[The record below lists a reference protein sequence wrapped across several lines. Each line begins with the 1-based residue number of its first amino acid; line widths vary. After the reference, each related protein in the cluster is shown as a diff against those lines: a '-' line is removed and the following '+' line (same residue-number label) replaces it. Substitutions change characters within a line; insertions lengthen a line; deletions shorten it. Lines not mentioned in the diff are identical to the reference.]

1 MPPALA
7 ARKRKATERSQ
18 NDGSDSDTIVVAPA
32 RNGDISAAKPAR
44 SPLKEVTSNKR
55 QRVLDRVAIP
65 VHDGALSDAAITPHS
80 QSPASVDG
88 ETEAGAERV
97 ASAKPALKSARGKK
111 EDKSGL
117 IQGSLSKMWGSSA
130 PKSSPGTSNTVAKTP
145 VSQPKPQTS
154 SRGPK
159 PAVDRVESKKAA
171 EKKTSDHRPR
181 RSTAPVTFVSSPAL
195 EASSDE
201 DDEDEPVR
209 SATRARG
216 GAKAQ
221 RRNNDDDDDF
231 GEKEQS
237 SSAEEEE
244 ELEEEQSDVE
254 MSDDPVS
261 DANASDEE
269 SKTAKG
275 KKAKAVAGKKSDAK
289 PDAKRT
295 ANDNKKKASSKMMTN
310 LTVKR
315 TVKGLDS
322 SLPPLSDT
330 SEMFADLT
338 TNALRLGLDKVTKS
352 LAGRRIR
359 VATMCS
365 GTESPLLA
373 LQMVQDVLRDRGLE
387 SIQVEHI
394 FSAEIVPYK
403 QAYIERNFAP
413 PIIFRDITEFTAA
426 FEGTAPSEDDVPS
439 ATTAYGSR
447 VAIPTEVDIVVAGTS
462 CVDYSKLNNKKKPIT
477 GDGESGRTWFGAL
490 AYCKVS
496 RPAIII
502 FENVKGADWDAMLG
516 YYRDIGYESEGVLV
530 DSKDYYMPH
539 TRQRGYMVCFDI
551 TKLKQGGDGIGK
563 RWQKLMTQ
571 LKRYASSSV
580 SEFLLPNDQIV
591 MRNLSEDSQLREV
604 DWAQCE
610 IRQMKTRQSEKLGT
624 ARPVTHWQESGQMIV
639 PERGV
644 RVWYTRQVER
654 VKDTMDALVLRGAQR
669 SLYDLRYKTFI
680 VNLSQNLDRITIGS
694 PGIIGCITPTGIFFV
709 TDANRILSAEETLLL
724 QGLPLEVISFT
735 TETQAELLDL
745 AGNAMTS
752 TVVGSALLAALI
764 TGHEVI
770 ASSPQSSVAPRTAFV
785 QQEVVLQ
792 PMAETA
798 EISTYQSKV
807 GDIEPKEIL
816 RQAIMAA
823 RQCFCEGTDGLC
835 AKPIQECVD
844 CNHTICITCGGNP
857 PHNYRQLP
865 KKARL
870 QPSSFVTQLKAVL
883 PLQLAFTGEFVLAAS
898 KADAKVDFFPRY
910 ESVIRSLNGSVYSF
924 HSIRRTFYWTAT
936 YTASHSR
943 LELVIDGDRAEWR
956 LFATPARE
964 LASNDPLRLTLA
976 HDPVAKA
983 AVSDSLLPTS
993 WHMRVPV
1000 DRSISLK
1007 VRAAEAS
1014 NPTWWAR
1021 CGLPEHLNDTQAQE
1035 FEVAP
1040 TTEDPNELE
1049 RSLSGTYRYLPRCG
1063 KASDSLYRKVDS
1075 GKTKDS
1081 SPIFLYLDPT
1091 RTRDVEEDVFV
1102 FSHHIPDLDYDEV
1115 RPLEAYIKAP
1125 WRPWPT
1131 KGKASTPKV
1140 MISGEWA
1147 SVEGLRL
1154 GARPMELQMRSS
1166 LAQTAQAD
1174 NHYHCGQAVHVFR
1187 CTVPQAAV
1195 GMASATMNVTN
1206 NAKFISEHIWVFE
1219 AMHRQIGLS
1228 DWILLPSAI
1237 TEKACISCAPPRP
1250 QVRWKLESDK
1260 NQVKPFEDPRTAAVY
1275 ERAIKSR
1282 AQPFIVMATTDGAQN
1297 HLDVGVNVATLAHRA
1312 ASRLPHGGSMA
1323 EVKWRLDTDNAASG
1337 RPRMPKLKLRASD
1350 DVKPFTGQLKM
1361 TVDLF
1366 PNQRRVL
1373 AWMLKQESGVDFSI
1387 EEAEE
1392 AVVPSAGWRAEVRVS
1407 VPLKVHGGICADH
1420 PGFGKTI
1427 TSLAL
1432 IQAQYLE
1439 CKSADIRKNLSAR
1452 RDSLAPGRRVSSAT
1466 LIVCPGT
1473 LVQQWHD
1480 EIADKLRYT
1489 EGVITI
1495 FRQTDIDRHQI
1506 SDFENAKIIL
1516 MNRSIF
1522 SSDTYV
1528 ERLAT
1533 FAATSGPANKTG
1545 GRAFAKWLQYA
1556 TDQIPEH
1563 LGIMN
1568 DSGLQALKQHINS
1581 KFKQH
1586 VESASSESLT
1596 MVPSRRLHG
1605 KDYAAQNGKPQVK
1618 KQKTT
1623 STSLNTANVH
1633 RPLFEMFYF
1642 NRVIIDE
1649 FHQFENKELHFLSSL
1664 KADKRWGLSGTPAL
1678 DDLYDVAQLASI
1690 IGVPLRVGSDARG
1703 VMTVKNIARMRADL
1717 TDFERFDAMRVMPST
1732 SMHDRLCETHQLFL
1746 ETFVRR
1752 NWMDFAEMRVQN
1764 CLHPAT
1770 LDLDHCA
1777 LYTELSQHL
1786 NSSDMRIKRGK
1797 KGGKDGKTTDRE
1809 DRLYRAMN
1817 TSNDGEEALSKTAA
1831 ASDSAMG
1838 LDAAVKVRE
1847 EQVKETLRDLR
1858 HAIAAARLTEPEP
1871 FQTWKQSIDANDLK
1885 DEGTITAIKGIL
1897 TAMPTTSNAAAIKPK
1912 PKSAKRKRAGAS
1924 EDEDEEVEIDDG
1936 SGDKKKGTSP
1946 LTSDVNIFSK
1956 RLVVANRSLR
1966 YLHNV
1971 QRIQQHVTDP
1981 EARLEHCQSVDCKQ
1995 LLQPE
2000 DDIAVSAFCGH
2011 SVCKRCYARLREMHN
2026 THCPEADCSCSM
2038 EDYHLLWKSKMGDLD
2053 VTQST
2058 PYGAKLDKAI
2068 DLIEHIREKH
2078 EQVILFIQYATQ
2090 FDEVARALEDRQLPS
2105 LLVKDTGKAA
2115 AQVKQFQ
2122 EDRDSTLIVLNA
2134 SDETAAGLNLQNA
2147 NHVIFLSPLLRD
2159 TQYAYEATMAQGVG
2173 RVRRHGQTRQIFVHR
2188 TVALNTIDVDIL
2200 EHRERRTDAI
2210 AEFEGPAISAPSTA
2224 TIELESNGKPKEE
2237 RCQLVKIDGKYS
2249 LQPHSWLCG
2258 GEDSNGEARLKGRSR
2273 VSGWTDYSAQ
2283 VKFTRAYTE
2292 DDE

>member
-7 ARKRKATERSQ
+7 ARKRKATEKPQ
-18 NDGSDSDTIVVAPA
+18 NDGSDSDTIAVAPA
-32 RNGDISAAKPAR
+32 RNGNISASKPGR
-44 SPLKEVTSNKR
+44 SPLIEVPNNKR
-55 QRVLDRVAIP
+55 QRVLDRVVIP
-65 VHDGALSDAAITPHS
+65 VHDGVMSDAAVTPHS
-80 QSPASVDG
+80 RSPASVEG

-97 ASAKPALKSARGKK
+97 ASTKPTSKSARAKK

-117 IQGSLSKMWGSSA
+117 VQGSLSKMWGSSA
-130 PKSSPGTSNTVAKTP
+130 PKSSPGTLNTAAKTP
-145 VSQPKPQTS
+145 VSQSKPQTS

-201 DDEDEPVR
+201 EDEDEPVR

-216 GAKAQ
+216 GAKPQ

-237 SSAEEEE
+237 SSGEEEE

-254 MSDDPVS
+254 MSDAVS
-261 DANASDEE
+261 DASASDEE
-269 SKTAKG
+269 PQVAKDKKGKAVKG
-275 KKAKAVAGKKSDAK
+275 KKMDVKSEVDGK
-289 PDAKRT
+289 
-295 ANDNKKKASSKMMTN
+295 KKKASSKMMTN

-315 TVKGLDS
+315 TVKGLDL
-322 SLPPLSDT
+322 SLPPLSDA

-338 TNALRLGLDKVTKS
+338 ANALKLGLDEVTKHLS
-352 LAGRRIR
+352 GRRIR

-373 LQMVQDVLRDRGLE
+373 LQMVHDVLRDMDLE
-387 SIQVEHI
+387 TIQVEHI

-426 FEGTAPSEDDVPS
+426 FEASIPSEDDVPS

-477 GDGESGRTWFGAL
+477 GDGELGRTWFGAL

-516 YYRDIGYESEGVLV
+516 YYRDIGYESEGVFV

-551 TKLKQGGDGIGK
+551 TKLKKGGGGMGK

-571 LKRYASSSV
+571 LKRHASSSV
-580 SEFLLPNDQIV
+580 SEFLLPHDQVV

-624 ARPVTHWQESGQMIV
+624 ARPITHWQESGQMIV
-639 PERGV
+639 PERGL

-654 VKDTMDALVLRGAQR
+654 VKDTIDALVLRGAQK
-669 SLYDLRYKTFI
+669 SLHDLRYKTFI

-724 QGLPLEVISFT
+724 QGLPLKVISFT

-752 TVVGSALLAALI
+752 TVVGSALVAALI
-764 TGHEVI
+764 AGHEVI
-770 ASSPQSSVAPRTAFV
+770 ASSPQLSVAPSMTSV
-785 QQEVVLQ
+785 QQATVLQ
-792 PMAETA
+792 PMADTA
-798 EISTYQSKV
+798 EISVYRSEA
-807 GDIEPKEIL
+807 DNIEPKEIL
-816 RQAIMAA
+816 RQASMAA
-823 RQCFCEGTDGLC
+823 RRCFCEGTDGLC
-835 AKPIQECVD
+835 SKPLQECMD

-857 PHNYRQLP
+857 PHNYRQLA

-870 QPSSFVTQLKAVL
+870 EPARFVTQLKAVL
-883 PLQLAFTGEFVLAAS
+883 PLQLTFSGEFALPTSA
-898 KADAKVDFFPRY
+898 ADAKIDFLSRY
-910 ESVIRSLNGSVYSF
+910 KNVVENLKGSVYNF
-924 HSIRRTFYWTAT
+924 HSVRRTFCWTAT
-936 YTASHSR
+936 YLAPDGR

-956 LFATPARE
+956 LFAIPARG
-964 LASNDPLRLTLA
+964 LASHDPLRLTLA
-976 HDPVAKA
+976 QDPIAKA
-983 AVSDSLLPTS
+983 AVMDSLRPTE
-993 WHMRVPV
+993 WQMRVPV
-1000 DRSISLK
+1000 DRQISLK
-1007 VRAAEAS
+1007 VRATGPG

-1021 CGLPEHLNDTQAQE
+1021 CGLPEHLNDTQTQVL
-1035 FEVAP
+1035 EVALTTDAP
-1040 TTEDPNELE
+1040 TAVE
-1049 RSLSGTYRYLPRCG
+1049 RSLRGTYRYLPRCG
-1063 KASDSLYRKVDS
+1063 KAADSLYRRVDD
-1075 GKTKDS
+1075 GKTEDGR
-1081 SPIFLYLDPT
+1081 PTFLFLDPT
-1091 RTRDVEEDVFV
+1091 RTRDGDDDVFV

-1131 KGKASTPKV
+1131 EEKASTPRV

-1147 SVEGLRL
+1147 SIEGLKL
-1154 GARPMELQMRSS
+1154 EAPHLDLQMHSS
-1166 LAQTAQAD
+1166 IAHAEEAHTQ
-1174 NHYHCGQAVHVFR
+1174 YECGKAAHVFR
-1187 CTVPQAAV
+1187 CTVPQPAV
-1195 GMASATMNVTN
+1195 SMASAVMDVTK

-1219 AMHRQIGLS
+1219 AMHRHIGLNGWNS
-1228 DWILLPSAI
+1228 LPADVVNF
-1237 TEKACISCAPPRP
+1237 ACTSCAPPRP
-1250 QVRWKLESDK
+1250 QVRWKLEGDK

-1275 ERAIKSR
+1275 ERAVKSR
-1282 AQPFIVMATTDGAQN
+1282 AQPFIVTTTTDGAQY
-1297 HLDVGVNVATLAHRA
+1297 HVDIGVNVTTLAHRA
-1312 ASRLPHGGSMA
+1312 AARLPYGGSEVV
-1323 EVKWRLDTDNAASG
+1323 EVKWRLDTDNAACG
-1337 RPRMPKLKLRASD
+1337 RPKMPKFKLGATD
-1350 DVKPFTGQLKM
+1350 NIKPFTDELEM

-1373 AWMLKQESGVDFSI
+1373 AWMQKQELGVAFTI

-1407 VPLKVHGGICADH
+1407 MPLKVHGGICADH

-1439 CKSADIRKNLSAR
+1439 CKSSDIKKQLSTR
-1452 RDSLAPGRRVSSAT
+1452 RGSLAPGRLVSSAT

-1473 LVQQWHD
+1473 LVQQWRD
-1480 EIADKLRYT
+1480 EIADKLCY
-1489 EGVITI
+1489 EDGVITI
-1495 FRQTDIDRHQI
+1495 FRQSDLDRHTI
-1506 SDFENAKIIL
+1506 SDFENAKIII

-1522 SSDTYV
+1522 SNDTYV

-1533 FAATSGPANKTG
+1533 FAATSGPASRTG
-1545 GRAFAKWLQYA
+1545 GRAFAKWLQFA

-1563 LGIMN
+1563 LKIMN
-1568 DSGLQALKQHINS
+1568 DSGVQALKQHINS

-1605 KDYAAQNGKPQVK
+1605 KDYAAQNGKPQAK
-1618 KQKTT
+1618 KQKTS
-1623 STSLNTANVH
+1623 STALDTTNVH

-1642 NRVIIDE
+1642 NRVIVDE
-1649 FHQFENKELHFLSSL
+1649 FHQFENKELHFLASL
-1664 KADKRWGLSGTPAL
+1664 RADKRWGLSGTPAL

-1717 TDFERFDAMRVMPST
+1717 TDFERFDAMRVLPST

-1746 ETFVRR
+1746 DTFVRR
-1752 NWMDFAEMRVQN
+1752 NWIDFAEMRVQSW
-1764 CLHPAT
+1764 LHPAT

-1797 KGGKDGKTTDRE
+1797 KGGKDSKTTDRE
-1809 DRLYRAMN
+1809 DRLYRATN

-1831 ASDSAMG
+1831 ASDRVIG
-1838 LDAAVKVRE
+1838 LDAAVKIRE

-1858 HAIAAARLTEPEP
+1858 HAIAAAYPKEPEP
-1871 FQTWKQSIDANDLK
+1871 FQTWRQSIEANDLK
-1885 DEGTITAIKGIL
+1885 DKETITSIKGLL
-1897 TAMPTTSNAAAIKPK
+1897 TAIPTYVAPTKA
-1912 PKSAKRKRAGAS
+1912 KSAKRKRKTES
-1924 EDEDEEVEIDDG
+1924 EDEDEDEEVEIDNGDG
-1936 SGDKKKGTSP
+1936 QKKKGKSP
-1946 LTSDVNIFSK
+1946 LTSDVNLFSK
-1956 RLVVANRSLR
+1956 RLVVAKRSLR

-1971 QRIQQHVTDP
+1971 QRVQQHVTDP
-1981 EARLEHCQSVDCKQ
+1981 EARLKQCQSINCQQ
-1995 LLQPE
+1995 LLRPE

-2011 SVCKRCYARLREMHN
+2011 LVCKSCYGRLREMHS

-2058 PYGAKLDKAI
+2058 PYGAKLDKAM
-2068 DLIEHIREKH
+2068 DLIAHIRGKH
-2078 EQVILFIQYATQ
+2078 EQVVLFIQYATQ
-2090 FDEVARALEDRQLPS
+2090 FDEVARALKDRQLPS

-2188 TVALNTIDVDIL
+2188 IVALNTIDVDIL

-2210 AEFEGPAISAPSTA
+2210 AEFEAPAISAPSTA

-2237 RCQLVKIDGKYS
+2237 RCQLVKVDGKYS
-2249 LQPHSWLCG
+2249 LQPHSWLCC
-2258 GEDSNGEARLKGRSR
+2258 GEDSNGEARVKGRSR